1 MDKGEIYVLQNEE
14 NIIELIENDPWMMDI
29 LKTVQKLELPD
40 AWVCAG
46 FIRSKIWDTLHDFS
60 VRTKL
65 NDIDVIYYDPS
76 NIEEE
81 QEKKYERI
89 LNGFDSTLP
98 WSVKNQAR
106 MHVLNNFIPYTSST
120 DGIAH
125 FPETVTALGV
135 RLDEQQKLL
144 LAAPYGV
151 RDVLEMEVFPTPAFQ
166 ESLKQI
172 YLDRVTRKNWPARW
186 RKVKIFR

>member
-1 MDKGEIYVLQNEE
+1 MFQTEK